1 MGLTPP
7 GDLYVGIN
15 DALFPKLLGVIQL
28 QRPSLL
34 NYISPYFAANPD
46 KWCNPISQPPNSAP
60 QFDAVP
66 ALNYSSDPTFHG
78 VEFAF
83 QITDFGVGFGV
94 DTVGLPATML
104 PLPAQRIVLK
114 VGFRVRFAVPKLD
127 VSTLT
132 APGTPSA
139 QKYPL
144 QVCDCFSGSLFATVG
159 ANILANGA
167 TSWITYAVD
176 KFAIPEILPA
186 GLAQAADLA
195 LVLILDTQILPK
207 LWIKLSPFVIDL
219 SSSLPATAPIKSITI
234 TPKAP
239 TASPNPNVSA
249 DLLQAR
255 FSLEVTAP

>member
-1 MGLTPP
+1 MALTPP
-7 GDLYVGIN
+7 GDVYVGIN
-15 DALFPKLLGVIQL
+15 DALFPKLLNVIQS

-46 KWCNPISQPPNSAP
+46 KWCNPISQPTNGAP
-60 QFDAVP
+60 QFDAIP
-66 ALNYSSDPTFHG
+66 PLKYSTDPTFPG

-104 PLPAQRIVLK
+104 PLPGQRIVLK
-114 VGFRVRFAVPKLD
+114 VSFSVRFAVPKLD

-132 APGTPSA
+132 APGTPSV
-139 QKYPL
+139 QKFPL
-144 QVCDCFSGSLFATVG
+144 QVCDCFSGSLFATV
-159 ANILANGA
+159 ATNIIASGP

-176 KFAIPEILPA
+176 KFEIPQILPA
-186 GLAQAADLA
+186 GLSQAADLL

-207 LWIKLSPFVIDL
+207 LWIQLSPFVIDL
-219 SSSLPATAPIKSITI
+219 SASLPATAPIKTITI

-239 TASPNPNVSA
+239 VGSPNPNISA